1 MFHPGL
7 PDKIV
12 NISSILL
19 SKMINRGK
27 DLRTMDFSNILCIRQ
42 DEIGDMCYSLH
53 IFKLLRERYPLAKI
67 TVLCKPAA
75 SGIIKNDPNI
85 NLIVTDVKQLKG
97 KFDLTV
103 DLRGRWT
110 GVLYSLFH
118 PSKVRLERGS
128 VRLKNKLAKGQPH
141 EAVTNF
147 EIIQPLFRN
156 PDMKMPLPVITS
168 SQDEI
173 AAAEKFISDNGLK
186 RFAIMHTQVKR
197 ELRQW
202 PGERFAATAALL
214 KNEYGLDIVFC
225 GDKTEVEGITS
236 IQKQIA
242 FPTYSVA
249 GVLNLGAF
257 AALSRKATFF
267 IGNDSSPLHI
277 ATLSGVPSLGL
288 FGPGQSDTFFP
299 ITENSGYLHHLLPCN
314 PCHQIKCVHP
324 DNPCIKR
331 ITIEE
336 VKEKIATLLV

>member
-19 SKMINRGK
+19 SKLINRGK
-27 DLRTMDFSNILCIRQ
+27 DPQSIDFTNILCIRQ

-85 NLIVTDVKQLKG
+85 NLIVTDVKQLRG
-97 KFDLTV
+97 IFDLTI
-103 DLRGRWT
+103 DLRGRWV
-110 GVLYSLFH
+110 GVLYSIFH
-118 PSKVRLERGS
+118 PSKIRLERGS
-128 VRLKNKLAKGQPH
+128 VRLKNKLSKGQPH

-147 EIIQPLFRN
+147 EIIQPLLKN
-156 PDMKMPLPVITS
+156 PEMKMPLSEITS
-168 SQDEI
+168 SKEEI
-173 AAAEKFISDNGLK
+173 EAADQFIVDHQLK

-202 PGERFAATAALL
+202 PGERFAAIAELL
-214 KNEYGLDIVFC
+214 KSQYGLDIIFC
-225 GDKTEVEGITS
+225 GDKTEIEGILS
-236 IQKQIA
+236 IQKQIT
-242 FPTYSVA
+242 FRTYSVA
-249 GVLNLGAF
+249 GILNLGAF
-257 AALSRKATFF
+257 AALSRKASFF

-299 ITENSGYLHHLLPCN
+299 ITENSGYLHHLLECN

-336 VKEKIATLLV
+336 VKEKISTLLE